1 MGCLIEKITLWV
13 HGSPS
18 LRSETDEREGTR
30 RHTNPGHLLQSR
42 MHYHES
48 TASPKLVL
56 HTDSWVGDHL
66 RRKLVSSKS
75 IVRLNRLLVQFIPR
89 SACGD
94 LHRTAEV
101 VPPWIYSLRVYRV
114 LLHYIAEHNSM
125 FDCSRSSP
133 TLIIPGTHQRR
144 HERNVVLL
152 VACQIA
158 RHLYLL
164 S

>member
-1 MGCLIEKITLWV
+1 MGLLHCDPKPMRGKAPGDTQ
-13 HGSPS
+13 
-18 LRSETDEREGTR
+18 TR
-30 RHTNPGHLLQSR
+30 VTCSKAECTTTKALPPPNLFCIQIAG
-42 MHYHES
+42 
-48 TASPKLVL
+48 
-56 HTDSWVGDHL
+56 WVGDHL